1 MQKCNSADMDDSENT
16 GFMGRGIKMMNII
29 IPMTGYGSRFVAAGY
44 RELKPFIPVMGKPI
58 IEWIVKGMYPKDVHF
73 IFVCRGEHLQK
84 DPSMREKL
92 LGLAPKADIVVIE
105 DWVKKGPVYDVLR
118 AYRALCAAKENE
130 KAADGANE
138 VQAEK
143 DRAATD
149 HLGGVRVEKNV
160 TEAFHIEDGCIIN
173 YCDFYMTWDF
183 HAFAREAETR
193 GCDGA
198 VPCYTGFHPNLLP
211 QKNFY
216 ASCLTD
222 AEDNLIEI
230 REKYSFEKDKTKA
243 KHSPGVYYF
252 KNGSIMEKYCRI
264 LTEHEECAINGEYYA
279 SLPYNFMVQDGLKV
293 WVPTNVDYFC
303 QWGTPEDL
311 REFVYWTDL
320 LVDNNGKERCGSGQQ
335 EKLTETLDTAEAV
348 KNECGRDG
356 NIGTTKAA
364 RGRILIPMAGAGQ
377 RFADAG
383 YRVHKPAIPTIDRYD
398 GTEKPMV
405 VCATKDL
412 PGVACDGSNVIYVDR
427 TFHRDDGVED
437 AIRAYYEKAR
447 FITID
452 RLTEGQACTC
462 MLAKDCLDPEEE
474 LLIAGCDN
482 GMDIDGAA
490 FEETKRTCDCIVFTY
505 RHNEAVLQD
514 PNAYGWMFA
523 DEEGNIT
530 GTSIKKAISDTPM
543 EDPAVVATFW
553 FRKAK
558 VFLEATEKMIREND
572 RINGEFYVDQTVK
585 HVLDLGYRAKIFDID
600 RYVGW
605 GTPADYEGY
614 QKTYAYFRAF
624 LEREGLNA
632 L

>member
-1 MQKCNSADMDDSENT
+1 
-16 GFMGRGIKMMNII
+16 
-29 IPMTGYGSRFVAAGY
+29 MTGYGSRFVAAGY

-58 IEWIVKGMYPKDVHF
+58 IEWIVKGMYPADVHF

-84 DPSMREKL
+84 DPSMKERL
-92 LGLAPKADIVVIE
+92 LALASEATIVTIE

-118 AYRALCAAKENE
+118 AYRALCAAQTNGG
-130 KAADGANE
+130 ADGSF
-138 VQAEK
+138 
-143 DRAATD
+143 D
-149 HLGGVRVEKNV
+149 GVRIENNTAAKD
-160 TEAFHIEDGCIIN
+160 FHREDGCIIN
-173 YCDFYMTWDF
+173 YCDFYMSWDF
-183 HAFAREAETR
+183 RAFAKEAAVR
-193 GCDGA
+193 DCDGA

-222 AEDNLIEI
+222 EEDNLVEI

-252 KNGSIMEKYCRI
+252 KSGAVMEKYCQI
-264 LTEHEECAINGEYYA
+264 LTEHKECAINGEYYA
-279 SLPYNFMVQDGLKV
+279 SLLYNFMVRDGLKV
-293 WVPTNVDYFC
+293 WVPANVDYFC

-320 LVDNNGKERCGSGQQ
+320 VIHNNAKEKGDSGQR
-335 EKLTETLDTAEAV
+335 EKLPEV
-348 KNECGRDG
+348 PN
-356 NIGTTKAA
+356 AA
-364 RGRILIPMAGAGQ
+364 KGKILIPMAGAGQ

-398 GTEKPMV
+398 GREKPMV

-412 PGVACDGSNVIYVDR
+412 PGVAEDGSNVIYVDR
-427 TFHRDDGVED
+427 TFHREDGVED
-437 AIRAYYEKAR
+437 AIRAYYEKAQ
-447 FITID
+447 FITVD

-462 MLAKDCLDPEEE
+462 MLAKDSLDPEAE

-505 RHNEAVLQD
+505 RHNEAVLQN
-514 PNAYGWMFA
+514 PNAYGWMLA
-523 DEEGNIT
+523 DGEGNIT
-530 GTSIKKAISDTPM
+530 GTSIKKAVSDTPM

-553 FRKAK
+553 FKRAK

-614 QKTYAYFRAF
+614 QNTYAYFRAF
-624 LEREGLNA
+624 LERERMIPA
-632 L
+632 VKR

>member
-1 MQKCNSADMDDSENT
+1 
-16 GFMGRGIKMMNII
+16 
-29 IPMTGYGSRFVAAGY
+29 MTGYGSRFVAAGY
-44 RELKPFIPVMGKPI
+44 RELKPFIPVMGKPV
-58 IEWIVKGMYPKDVHF
+58 IEWIVKGMYPEDVQF
-73 IFVCRGEHLQK
+73 IFVCRGEHLRN
-84 DPSMREKL
+84 DPSMKGKL
-92 LGLAPKADIVVIE
+92 LALAPGAIIVTIE

-118 AYRALCAAKENE
+118 AYRALCAAE
-130 KAADGANE
+130 G
-138 VQAEK
+138 
-143 DRAATD
+143 
-149 HLGGVRVEKNV
+149 
-160 TEAFHIEDGCIIN
+160 FHREDGCIIN

-183 HAFAREAETR
+183 QMFAREATAR
-193 GCDGA
+193 DCDGA

-211 QKNFY
+211 QNNFY

-222 AEDNLIEI
+222 AEDNLVEI
-230 REKYSFEKDKTKA
+230 REKYSFGQDKTKA

-252 KNGSIMEKYCRI
+252 KNGAVMEKYCQI

-279 SLPYNFMVQDGLKV
+279 SLPYNFMVEDGLKV
-293 WVPTNVDYFC
+293 WVPTDVPYFC
-303 QWGTPEDL
+303 QWGTPEDM

-320 LVDNNGKERCGSGQQ
+320 ILHIKGHTAERAPKQCRNGK
-335 EKLTETLDTAEAV
+335 
-348 KNECGRDG
+348 
-356 NIGTTKAA
+356 
-364 RGRILIPMAGAGQ
+364 ILIPMAGAGQ

-412 PGVACDGSNVIYVDR
+412 PGVAADGSNVIYVDR
-427 TFHRDDGVED
+427 TFHREDGVED
-437 AIRAYYEKAR
+437 AIRAYYEKAQ

-462 MLAKDCLDPEEE
+462 MLAKDYLDPEEE

-482 GMDIDGAA
+482 GMDIDRAA
-490 FEETKRTCDCIVFTY
+490 FEETKRACDCIVFTY
-505 RHNEAVLQD
+505 RHNEAVLKN
-514 PNAYGWMFA
+514 PNAYGWMLT
-523 DEEGNIT
+523 DEAGNIT

-543 EDPAVVATFW
+543 ENPAVVATFW

-558 VFLEATEKMIREND
+558 VFFDATEKMIREND

-585 HVLDLGYRAKIFDID
+585 HVIDLGYRAKIFDIN

-614 QKTYAYFRAF
+614 QNTFAYFKAF
-624 LEREGLNA
+624 LMREGLILA
-632 L
+632 EK

>member
-1 MQKCNSADMDDSENT
+1 
-16 GFMGRGIKMMNII
+16 MMNIM

-44 RELKPFIPVMGKPI
+44 WELKPFIPVMGKPI
-58 IEWIVKGMYPKDVHF
+58 IEWIVKGMYPKDVQF
-73 IFVCRGEHLQK
+73 VFVCRGEHLQK
-84 DPSMREKL
+84 DSSMKEKL
-92 LGLAPKADIVVIE
+92 LALAPEAVIVTIE

-118 AYRALCAAKENE
+118 AYRALCAAQ
-130 KAADGANE
+130 AGGA
-138 VQAEK
+138 VGSY
-143 DRAATD
+143 D
-149 HLGGVRVEKNV
+149 GVR
-160 TEAFHIEDGCIIN
+160 IEDNAAAENFHGENGCIIN

-183 HAFAREAETR
+183 HAFAREAAAR
-193 GCDGA
+193 DCDGA

-222 AEDNLIEI
+222 EEDNLIEI

-279 SLPYNFMVQDGLKV
+279 SLPYNFMVRDGLKV
-293 WVPTNVDYFC
+293 WVPANVNYFC

-311 REFVYWTDL
+311 REFIYWTDL
-320 LVDNNGKERCGSGQQ
+320 IIRSNAEERRDVGQQ
-335 EKLTETLDTAEAV
+335 EKLTEAPD
-348 KNECGRDG
+348 
-356 NIGTTKAA
+356 AA
-364 RGRILIPMAGAGQ
+364 AGKILIPMAGAGQ

-412 PGVACDGSNVIYVDR
+412 PGVAGGGSNVIYVDR
-427 TFHRDDGVED
+427 TFHREDGVED
-437 AIRAYYEKAR
+437 AIRAYYEKAQ
-447 FITID
+447 FITVD

-482 GMDIDGAA
+482 GMDIDRAA

-505 RHNEAVLQD
+505 RHNEAVLQN
-514 PNAYGWMFA
+514 PNAYGWMLA
-523 DEEGNIT
+523 DGEGNIT

-572 RINGEFYVDQTVK
+572 RINGEFYVDQTVR

-624 LEREGLNA
+624 LEREGMISA
-632 L
+632 VKQ

>member
-1 MQKCNSADMDDSENT
+1 
-16 GFMGRGIKMMNII
+16 MNIF

-44 RELKPFIPVMGKPI
+44 RELKPFIPVMGKPV
-58 IEWIVKGMYPKDVHF
+58 IEWIVKGMYPEDVQF
-73 IFVCRGEHLQK
+73 IFVCRGEHLRN
-84 DPSMREKL
+84 DPSMKGKL
-92 LGLAPKADIVVIE
+92 LALAPGAIIVTIE

-118 AYRALCAAKENE
+118 AYRALCAAE
-130 KAADGANE
+130 G
-138 VQAEK
+138 
-143 DRAATD
+143 
-149 HLGGVRVEKNV
+149 
-160 TEAFHIEDGCIIN
+160 FHREDGCIIN

-183 HAFAREAETR
+183 QMFAREATAR
-193 GCDGA
+193 DCDGA

-211 QKNFY
+211 QNNFY

-222 AEDNLIEI
+222 AEDNLVEI
-230 REKYSFEKDKTKA
+230 REKYSFEQDKTKA

-252 KNGSIMEKYCRI
+252 KNGAVMEKYCQI

-279 SLPYNFMVQDGLKV
+279 SLPYNFMVEDGLKV
-293 WVPTNVDYFC
+293 WVPTDVPYFC
-303 QWGTPEDL
+303 QWGTPEDM

-320 LVDNNGKERCGSGQQ
+320 ILQIKGHTTERAPKQCRNGK
-335 EKLTETLDTAEAV
+335 
-348 KNECGRDG
+348 
-356 NIGTTKAA
+356 
-364 RGRILIPMAGAGQ
+364 ILIPMAGAGQ

-412 PGVACDGSNVIYVDR
+412 PGVAADGSNVIYVDR
-427 TFHRDDGVED
+427 IFHREDGVED
-437 AIRAYYEKAR
+437 AIRAYYEKAQ

-462 MLAKDCLDPEEE
+462 MLAKDYLDPEEE

-482 GMDIDGAA
+482 GMDIDRAA
-490 FEETKRTCDCIVFTY
+490 FEETKLTCDCIVFTY
-505 RHNEAVLQD
+505 RHNEAVLQN
-514 PNAYGWMFA
+514 PNAYGWMLA
-523 DEEGNIT
+523 DGEGNIT

-558 VFLEATEKMIREND
+558 VFFDATEKMIREND

-585 HVLDLGYRAKIFDID
+585 HVIDLGYRAKIFDIN

-614 QKTYAYFRAF
+614 QNTFAYFKAF
-624 LEREGLNA
+624 LMREGLILA
-632 L
+632 EK